1 MVPGG
6 RPISVTAKIQTASNQ
21 PAMHG
26 EIMRNA
32 LRLIKTRGDG
42 ALEFAAKKAEWMVDN
57 GDEEDHSYWE
67 NITRQIEILL
77 YEND

>member
-1 MVPGG
+1 M
-6 RPISVTAKIQTASNQ
+6 TAKIQIASDH

-26 EIMRNA
+26 EVMRNA

-42 ALEFAAKKAEWMVDN
+42 ALDFAAKKAEWMTDN
-57 GDEEDHSYWE
+57 GDEEDEIYWR
-67 NITRQIEILL
+67 NISRQIEILL

>member
-1 MVPGG
+1 M
-6 RPISVTAKIQTASNQ
+6 SVTAKVDDASDQ
-21 PAMHG
+21 PELNA
-26 EIMRNA
+26 EVMRNA

-42 ALEFAAKKAEWMVDN
+42 ALDFAAKKAEWMTDN
-57 GDEEDHSYWE
+57 GDEEDEIYWR